1 MSDSTPSVHV
11 ALAARDAAGRRH
23 AQNVQALERAQQ
35 ARAAA
40 QAECARLAAQ
50 DDAAI
55 ERAAKR
61 LEAQVREGDTGP
73 LPQVTPSDRHVVA
86 QMIADR
92 TLKAAE
98 RAVASLEADAQRS
111 AEDLRQAEAAIRAA
125 RNAAFAERA
134 MAITRDLAAVR
145 DEERRLVALLAALI
159 SREVPLP
166 EEVRIAVTSNPR
178 PSIEW
183 MSGGAHLASPSA
195 PIGGEPALF
204 AEGNSYW
211 DEFIE
216 HLERDEPMSNS
227 AAAEA
232 A

>member
-1 MSDSTPSVHV
+1 MSDSTPSVRT

-50 DDAAI
+50 DEAAI

-61 LEAQVREGDTGP
+61 LEAQIREGNAAP
-73 LPQVTPSDRHVVA
+73 LPQVTPSDRHVIA

-98 RAVASLEADAQRS
+98 RAAASLEADTQRS
-111 AEDLRQAEAAIRAA
+111 AEDLRQAEVAIRAA
-125 RNAAFAERA
+125 RNAALAERA
-134 MAITRDLAAVR
+134 MAITRDLTAVR

-166 EEVRIAVTSNPR
+166 EEVRTAVTSKPR
-178 PSIEW
+178 PSIDW
-183 MSGGAHLASPSA
+183 IRGGAYLASASA

-204 AEGNSYW
+204 AESNSHW

-216 HLERDEPMSNS
+216 QLESAEPSPTS
-227 AAAEA
+227 AVEEA